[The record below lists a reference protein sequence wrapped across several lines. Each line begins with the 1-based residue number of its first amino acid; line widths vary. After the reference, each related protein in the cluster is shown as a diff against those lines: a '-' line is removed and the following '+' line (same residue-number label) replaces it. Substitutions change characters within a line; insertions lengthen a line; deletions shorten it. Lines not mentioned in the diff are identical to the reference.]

1 MTYRQPDAPPP
12 VDDAEARLARLAE
25 EGRRRQ
31 TDLALRES
39 RDRALSMQLAQSP
52 STHMFRARFQ
62 EKHRGAAAVVFGGST
77 LALVV
82 ATFALA
88 SSVGRLPPWELV
100 MCVSVFGWIV
110 GYPIWAVVRWVLV
123 RGDADRV
130 RAWHHRLPFPFPSFV
145 PALSVSG
152 FIRKNTLVARFEA
165 APAFDE
171 NLVRGLL
178 GFTSVPQAPLTLED
192 RELRIEGDTGS
203 GVGHWTRELVDKV
216 LLPLHAAH
224 GIEEVDLR
232 VDVVSYEDLPSE

>member
-31 TDLALRES
+31 TGLALRES
-39 RDRALSMQLAQSP
+39 RDRALSTQLAQSP

-62 EKHRGAAAVVFGGST
+62 EKHRGATAAVFGTTT
-77 LALVV
+77 LAFV
-82 ATFALA
+82 AA
-88 SSVGRLPPWELV
+88 SFVLGSGAGEIAWGIV
-100 MCVSVFGWIV
+100 MSVSVFGWLV
-110 GYPIWAVVRWVLV
+110 GYPIWAAVRWLLV
-123 RGDADRV
+123 RRDADRV
-130 RAWHHRLPFPFPSFV
+130 RAWHHGLPFPFPSFV

-165 APAFDE
+165 APAFDAT
-171 NLVRGLL
+171 LVRGLL
-178 GFTSVPQAPLTLED
+178 GFTSAPQAPLTIED

-203 GVGHWTRELVDKV
+203 GVGHWTREMVDKV

-224 GIEEVDLR
+224 GIEEVELR
-232 VDVVSYEDLPSE
+232 VDVVAYEDLPSE